1 MRCEGPDVNLPL
13 TAAAMTP
20 AIASACA
27 WLRATAPGARLT
39 SDSRRVGAGDVFFAY
54 APAPGIV
61 LDGRHFIDDAIERG
75 AAAVVFDD
83 ADFSWDA
90 RWPVPHLAFTH
101 LQPQAGLLASAHY
114 GAPGDAMFSVAVTG
128 TNGKTSCTQWL
139 AAALSRKG
147 PPSVVIGTFGVG
159 LVEHGESSGF
169 DVTGYTTPDAVQLQD
184 ALAGARARG
193 ATSLAIEASSIGLA
207 QQRMQGLHIDVALFT
222 NLTRDHLDYHGDMA
236 AYEAAKTR
244 LFDWPG
250 LRHAVLNLDD
260 PMGLRLVAHLRAT
273 APQVS
278 LTGYTIAGA
287 RGEVLGAGGVLLA
300 ASDIRGSH
308 AGTQFQLQAPF
319 STPTSKNLMRTHLVG
334 DFNVSN
340 VLGVLGV
347 LLAKGMAPADAVT
360 AIEAL
365 QPVAGRM
372 QQIGGPD
379 QPLVVIDY
387 AHTPDA
393 LQKTL
398 ASLRHLAD
406 TRHGALWCV
415 FGCGGDR
422 DPGKRPQMGAI
433 SQAADHVVITS
444 DNPRNEVPA
453 AIIADIVAGITDALA
468 QGRTPH
474 VIEDRATAILWAL
487 RHAAKTDVIL
497 LAGKGHERY
506 QEIRGRK
513 LQFLDA
519 DHAALALAARATMK
533 GPY

>member
-1 MRCEGPDVNLPL
+1 
-13 TAAAMTP
+13 
-20 AIASACA
+20 
-27 WLRATAPGARLT
+27 
-39 SDSRRVGAGDVFFAY
+39 
-54 APAPGIV
+54 
-61 LDGRHFIDDAIERG
+61 
-75 AAAVVFDD
+75 
-83 ADFSWDA
+83 
-90 RWPVPHLAFTH
+90 
-101 LQPQAGLLASAHY
+101 
-114 GAPGDAMFSVAVTG
+114 
-128 TNGKTSCTQWL
+128 
-139 AAALSRKG
+139 
-147 PPSVVIGTFGVG
+147 
-159 LVEHGESSGF
+159 
-169 DVTGYTTPDAVQLQD
+169 
-184 ALAGARARG
+184 
-193 ATSLAIEASSIGLA
+193 
-207 QQRMQGLHIDVALFT
+207 MQGLHIDVALFT